1 MRYPYGHC
9 QGFIPFYQQF
19 PSADFATLQDEG
31 QDEDE
36 GRSDEASKGR
46 KQEQEHQN
54 ETNMWIFI
62 VRVQTQE
69 NNKSWFSPLYGDL
82 AAKLAN
88 KC

>member
-1 MRYPYGHC
+1 MIIFWWFY
-9 QGFIPFYQQF
+9 QIPQQF

-36 GRSDEASKGR
+36 GPIDEASKGR

-54 ETNMWIFI
+54 ETNLWIFI

-69 NNKSWFSPLYGDL
+69 NNKSWFSPLYRDL
-82 AAKLAN
+82 ATK
-88 KC
+88 